1 MSVKYDATR
10 KGDLPVMSTTTA
22 IETPVLKTK
31 HLAAKFNMKPTA
43 LRRVLRSMP
52 EYADGV
58 HTNYSWQG
66 ESDPRISRIAEAIKK
81 QEEDRKA
88 RAAKAKEELAA
99 KAKAEDQAK
108 VTPPTQAPAPEAKG
122 KGKK

>member
-1 MSVKYDATR
+1 M
-10 KGDLPVMSTTTA
+10 PQTTTA

-99 KAKAEDQAK
+99 KAKAKAEEQAK
-108 VTPPTQAPAPEAKG
+108 VTPPTPTP